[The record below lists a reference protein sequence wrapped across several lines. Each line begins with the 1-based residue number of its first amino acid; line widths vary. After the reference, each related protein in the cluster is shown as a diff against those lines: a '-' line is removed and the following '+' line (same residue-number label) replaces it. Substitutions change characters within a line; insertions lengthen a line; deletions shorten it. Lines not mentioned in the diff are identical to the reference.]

1 MTADGCRRTDGE
13 GKEEWVMFLVK
24 MYNTLTLTI
33 GLCLRSSLSLL
44 SQSTGNNQRGMFGVG
59 QVRFKRS

>member
-24 MYNTLTLTI
+24 MYNTPTLTI

-44 SQSTGNNQRGMFGVG
+44 SQSNNQRGMFGVG